1 MMWWRRMAATTDR
14 VGEAYNIGRGEQTSI
29 WTLAD
34 QIHQIT
40 ESDSEILHMDL
51 QPGDVDAS
59 VADIFEKPEKNSDL
73 NRVFRWQGAIE
84 CLRDTYRPEAYLWG
98 VGRYQRIS
106 IKMCTQR
113 V

>member
-1 MMWWRRMAATTDR
+1 MTHGDASQIKGFVHIRDVVATNLRVATTDR

-29 WTLAD
+29 RTLAD

-59 VADIFEKPEKNSDL
+59 VADILKSP
-73 NRVFRWQGAIE
+73 RR
-84 CLRDTYRPEAYLWG
+84 T
-98 VGRYQRIS
+98 RI
-106 IKMCTQR
+106 
-113 V
+113 